1 MDAWIK
7 FGIILFFLHVLV
19 NLIAMA
25 KLENIREQL
34 KAIMKHYKV
43 KDGEI

>member
-1 MDAWIK
+1 MEVWIK
-7 FGIILFFLHVLV
+7 CGIILFFLHVLV

-34 KAIMKHYKV
+34 KAIMKHYSIKN
-43 KDGEI
+43 GEL

>member
-1 MDAWIK
+1 MDVWIK
-7 FGIILFFLHVLV
+7 CFIILFFLHVLI

-34 KAIMKHYKV
+34 KAIMKHYKI
-43 KDGEI
+43 KNGEL